1 MGEIKKILVLENE
14 IEAGLVDAELSRR
27 RIPHIMKSYYDS
39 AMDGLYQTYRGWG
52 HVESE
57 TRFESQ
63 IIEIYRE
70 MTQRLP

>member
-14 IEAGLVDAELSRR
+14 IEAGLLDAELSRR
-27 RIPHIMKSYYDS
+27 GIPHIMKSYYDS
-39 AMDGLYQTYRGWG
+39 AMDGLYQAQSGWG

-57 TRFESQ
+57 QRFETK

-70 MTQRLP
+70 MIQRLP